1 MRTPPLVAANLIAII
16 ARLFLQQGR
25 DTMPFAF
32 VFPGQGSQSIGML
45 SKLAATESVIAETF
59 AEASEVL
66 GYDLWKLS
74 QEGPEEA
81 MAATERTQPL
91 MLAAGVATWRVWRK
105 HGGPM
110 PSAMSGHSL
119 GEYSALVAA
128 EAVDFKTAVGLVRF
142 RGQAMQ
148 EAVPQGQGGIAAIL
162 GIDDAEVTAAC
173 REAAQGEVVQAA
185 NYNSPGQVVIAGAVG
200 AVERAIAACTA
211 RGAKRAIK
219 LPLSV
224 PVHTSLMQPAAER
237 LGEKLRAAAFHP
249 PKVKDI
255 FTVDVRKHGSP
266 DEIRSAL
273 IEQVVKP
280 VRWTET
286 VQAMIAAGARVIVE
300 CGPGRVLT
308 GLNRRIEKNRD
319 IAMLAIEDAESLQ
332 QALTACQG
340 QS

>member
-1 MRTPPLVAANLIAII
+1 
-16 ARLFLQQGR
+16 
-25 DTMPFAF
+25 MPFAV

-45 SKLAATESVIAETF
+45 AKLAATESVVTETF

-105 HGGPM
+105 HNGPV
-110 PSAMSGHSL
+110 PTAMAGHSL

-128 EAVDFKTAVGLVRF
+128 DALDFKTAVSLVQF

-148 EAVPQGQGGIAAIL
+148 TAVPHGQGGIAAIL
-162 GIDDAEVTAAC
+162 GLDDTEVEAAC
-173 REAAQGEVVQAA
+173 REAAQGAVVQAA
-185 NYNSPGQVVIAGAVG
+185 NFNSPGQVVIAGAAA
-200 AVERAIAACTA
+200 AVERAIAACQA

-224 PVHTSLMQPAAER
+224 PVHTSLMQPAADR
-237 LGEKLRAAAFHP
+237 MSEKLRAAAFRQP
-249 PKVKDI
+249 QVRDI
-255 FTVDVRKHGSP
+255 YTVDVRKHGSP
-266 DEIRSAL
+266 DEIRAAL
-273 IEQVVKP
+273 VEQVVKP
-280 VRWTET
+280 VRWSET
-286 VQAMIAAGARVIVE
+286 VQAIVAAGARVIVE

-308 GLNRRIEKNRD
+308 GLNRRIEKDRE

-332 QALTACQG
+332 QALAACQA